1 MNNKIKIILSS
12 VLLIVFSIII
22 FKFLY
27 PAVSPHYSIAPKISK
42 DSAVV
47 ISINAL
53 KKLNLYNDNLEIST
67 SLKSNNEIIR
77 QIQSQHGIKKA
88 NQLLR
93 DSLNGYFWEI
103 RVENFNARE
112 AMLSKNHA
120 KVLRAVIGEIKFTIS
135 MSGQIVNYSYNKPD
149 SITVSP
155 ISYIESYK
163 IANDFLKNFTPYSH
177 LTLDSAIVP
186 SVTQTKQSLEL
197 SLNNKG
203 VHNETKI
210 ETEPETHA
218 DYKFS
223 VTTKNELTGN
233 KIIINISTYGN
244 LLTKYSVDEETPKQ
258 FSESD
263 SMITEIGSAFIYF
276 FIVIILIIIAFKRYR
291 AYEIGFKFGL
301 IVGLISGLIV
311 VSDILINAQTF
322 SWEILL
328 PITFSL
334 VFITLG
340 VMIAWA
346 VSESITRE
354 VWNEKLF
361 SVDLFYNGYF
371 THSKVGKGIVR
382 GTGFGFLVL
391 ASWLILGALVNNL
404 MALSILPFNGDTS
417 EFTSNFHSLFVFTK
431 AFNQTLF
438 PSALMFLFLA
448 SIIKLRTRKNIWIIL
463 AVGVVFGFISTGAF
477 RPLYIG
483 IPINIILGCILTY
496 IFIKYDYLTVFISIM
511 VYYSLSIAV
520 SYFYIDT
527 NVIGY
532 SHIIYLGIISLI
544 YIIGISSLFSKQYV
558 IDLQA
563 ITPKFAKHIS
573 ERQRLQ
579 GELQVARDVQM
590 SFLPQKSPVYDGID
604 LAAKCIPAYEVGGDY
619 YDFIKIADNRFGI
632 AIGDVSGK
640 GTKAAFY
647 MTLTKGFLKAT
658 SRFYVSPA
666 AILSNMNNMFYEN
679 VERGSFISMIYADVD
694 ITNNTL
700 VIARAGHNPLLC
712 KRHDSDVVESYK
724 PNGIALGLEKGDIFG
739 KTITEK
745 ALQLNTGDIFL
756 FYTDGITEA
765 ENSKK
770 EEYGEHRLID
780 LLKTMD
786 GLSAEE
792 ILNAILEDVH
802 KFTGKTSQHDDI
814 TLIVMKVK

>member
-12 VLLIVFSIII
+12 ALIII
-22 FKFLY
+22 TSIFIFKLLY
-27 PAVSPHYSIAPKISK
+27 PAVSPHYSISPKISR
-42 DSAVV
+42 DSAVT
-47 ISINAL
+47 ISLNTL
-53 KKLNLYNDNLEIST
+53 KKLNLFSDNLEVST

-77 QIQSQHGIKKA
+77 QTQSKYGIKKA

-93 DSLNGYFWEI
+93 DSLNGYLWEI
-103 RVENFNARE
+103 RVQNFNAR
-112 AMLSKNHA
+112 AAILSKNQA
-120 KVLRAVIGEIKFTIS
+120 KVWRAVIGEFKFSLS
-135 MSGQIVNYSYNKPD
+135 MEGKLINYSYNIPD
-149 SITVSP
+149 SISISP
-155 ISYIESYK
+155 ISYAESYK
-163 IANDFLKNFTPYSH
+163 IANNFLKNFTPFSY
-177 LTLDSAIVP
+177 LTLDSTIVP
-186 SVTQTKQSLEL
+186 QNQKMKHSVSV
-197 SLNNKG
+197 SFNDKG
-203 VHNETKI
+203 VKNENI
-210 ETEPETHA
+210 TEPEIETHA

-223 VTTKNELTGN
+223 VTSKNNITGN
-233 KIIINISTYGN
+233 KIVINVGTTGN
-244 LLTKYSVDEETPKQ
+244 MLTKYSVNEETPKQ
-258 FSESD
+258 FTESD
-263 SMITEIGSAFIYF
+263 SIITDIGSAFVYF
-276 FIVIILIIIAFKRYR
+276 VVILILIVIAFKRYR

-301 IVGLISGLIV
+301 VIGLISGLIV
-311 VSDILINAQTF
+311 VSDILFNAQTY

-328 PITFSL
+328 PIIFSL
-334 VFITLG
+334 IFITLG

-361 SVDLFYNGYF
+361 SIDLFYNGYF

-382 GTGFGFLVL
+382 GTSFGFFLL
-391 ASWLILGALVNNL
+391 AAWLILGAFVNNIIS
-404 MALSILPFNGDTS
+404 LSILPFNGDTS
-417 EFTSNFHSLFVFTK
+417 EFTSNFHSIFVFTK

-438 PSALMFLFLA
+438 PSAIMFLFLA
-448 SIIKLRTRKNIWIIL
+448 SIIKLRAKRNIWIIL
-463 AVGVVFGFISTGAF
+463 PVGILFGLIASGTF

-496 IFIKYDYLTVFISIM
+496 IFIKYDYLTAFISVFIF
-511 VYYSLSIAV
+511 YSLSIAV

-532 SHIIYLGIISLI
+532 SHIIFFSIISFI
-544 YIIGISSLFSKQYV
+544 YIIGIFSLFSKQYV
-558 IDLQA
+558 VDLEA

-590 SFLPQKSPVYDGID
+590 SFLPQNSPIYEGID

-619 YDFIKIADNRFGI
+619 FDFIKIADNRFGI

-666 AILSNMNNMFYEN
+666 SILSNMNNMFYEN

-694 ITNNTL
+694 IINRSF

-712 KRHDSDVVESYK
+712 KKHDSDNIESYK
-724 PNGIALGLEKGDIFG
+724 PNGIALGLEKGDIFA

-745 ALQLNTGDIFL
+745 SLPLNSGDIFI

-792 ILNAILEDVH
+792 ILNAILEDVN
-802 KFTGKTSQHDDI
+802 KFTGKTSQHDDM